1 MMTVDVPASEPL
13 EDLAI
18 AADPLIENESLAP
31 NLVALQ
37 QNYGP
42 RPLPLFLDLVARE
55 CGGDPARVAAV
66 MAGLR
71 AFEAAQRL
79 PQRATAPIIA
89 KAGRACLRDYGGA
102 GPPLIFVPSLIN
114 PPKIL
119 DLIAGHSLLEW
130 MTTQGF
136 HVFLVDW
143 GTPEAGECG
152 LDVGGHVTELLL
164 PLMAALDESPLLAG
178 YCLGGTMAMA
188 AAALVPVKALALIA
202 APWNFAGFP
211 EAARAD
217 QATLWRAAQ
226 SSANRL
232 GLMPMEI
239 LQSGFWRLDP
249 TRTVGKYAEFAAME
263 AGSKAVQRFIAVED
277 WANDGPPLTYA
288 AAREA
293 FDDFFG
299 DNVTGTGKWRVG
311 GTLIDPARLACPTL
325 DIISTVDHI
334 VPATSASGLPNRL
347 ILALG
352 HVGMIISSK
361 APERLWRPLAD
372 FLHIA
377 PGG

>member
-1 MMTVDVPASEPL
+1 M
-13 EDLAI
+13 
-18 AADPLIENESLAP
+18 IENESLTP

-55 CGGDPARVAAV
+55 CGGDAARVAAV

-71 AFEAAQRL
+71 SFETAPRL

-89 KAGRACLRDYGGA
+89 KAGRACLRDYGGT

-114 PPKIL
+114 PPTIL

-143 GTPEAGECG
+143 GTPGVGERG
-152 LDVGGHVTELLL
+152 LDIGGHVTELLL
-164 PLMAALDESPLLAG
+164 PLVAALDEPPLLAG
-178 YCLGGTMAMA
+178 YCLGGTMAIA
-188 AAALVPVKALALIA
+188 AAALVPVRALALIA

-211 EAARAD
+211 EAARTD
-217 QATLWRAAQ
+217 QASLWRAAQ
-226 SSANRL
+226 SSANAL

-249 TRTVGKYAEFAAME
+249 ARTVGKYAEFAAME
-263 AGSKAVQRFIAVED
+263 AGSARAQRFIAVED
-277 WANDGPPLTYA
+277 WANDGPPLTYG

-293 FDDFFG
+293 FEDFFG
-299 DNVTGTGKWRVG
+299 SNVTGTGAWRVG
-311 GTLIDPARLACPTL
+311 GTIIDPARLACPTL
-325 DIISTVDHI
+325 DIISTVDRI
-334 VPATSASGLPNRL
+334 VPAAAAFGGKQRL
-347 ILALG
+347 FLGMG
-352 HVGMIISSK
+352 HVGMIVGGGGK
-361 APERLWRPLAD
+361 PNLWNPLRD
-372 FLHIA
+372 WFKSI
-377 PGG
+377 